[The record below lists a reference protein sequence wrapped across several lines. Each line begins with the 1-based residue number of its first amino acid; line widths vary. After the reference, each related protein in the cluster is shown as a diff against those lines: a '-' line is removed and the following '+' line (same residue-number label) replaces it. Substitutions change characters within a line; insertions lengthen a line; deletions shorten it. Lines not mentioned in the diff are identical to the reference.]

1 MKLNSP
7 RILQLN
13 KVKIY
18 VCYRVP
24 ITCSC
29 YSNNMTHVE
38 EGRDVSDLVTPPQQQ
53 IVRDTPAGTST
64 GSNGIPLYHYQDLP
78 PFLQGN
84 PYITSGY
91 RAYLPTEMCIQRC
104 DQWHNVLFYY

>member
-1 MKLNSP
+1 
-7 RILQLN
+7 
-13 KVKIY
+13 
-18 VCYRVP
+18 
-24 ITCSC
+24 
-29 YSNNMTHVE
+29 MTHVE

-53 IVRDTPAGTST
+53 IVRDTATALAGTST

-104 DQWHNVLFYY
+104 DGDLIFFCSNTSQCGLYSVHLYHMIL